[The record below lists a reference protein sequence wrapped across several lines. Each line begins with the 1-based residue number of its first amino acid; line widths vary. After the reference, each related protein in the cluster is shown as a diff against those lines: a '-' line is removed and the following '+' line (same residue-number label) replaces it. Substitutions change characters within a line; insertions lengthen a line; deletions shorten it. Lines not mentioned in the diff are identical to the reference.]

1 MAAPALTALGLMSGT
16 SADGIDGVLVRLSD
30 QPTLL
35 EVQAAY
41 HHHLPFSAPQREAVF
56 ALFDPATASAERVC
70 RMNFELGEWFATA
83 ALQTLRAAGVPA
95 QAVDVIGS
103 HGLDRAA
110 PATGWKGSRAPP
122 CRSASRR

>member
-30 QPTLL
+30 HPTLL

-83 ALQTLRAAGVPA
+83 ALQTLRAAGVTA
-95 QAVDVIGS
+95 DTVDVIGS
-103 HGLDRAA
+103 HGQTVLHLPPGR
-110 PATGWKGSRAPP
+110 GSPAPP